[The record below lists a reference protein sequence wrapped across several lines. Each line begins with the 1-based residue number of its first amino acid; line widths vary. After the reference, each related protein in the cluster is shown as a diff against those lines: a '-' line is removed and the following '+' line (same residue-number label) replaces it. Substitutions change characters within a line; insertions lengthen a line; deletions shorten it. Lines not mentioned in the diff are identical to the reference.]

1 MTAPKK
7 SLFVKTYGC
16 QMNVYDSGRMV
27 DLLSPLGYQTVDA
40 PIDADMVIINTCH
53 IREKATEKVFSD
65 LGRFK
70 RHKDKRA
77 AAGKDT
83 IIAVAGCVAQAE
95 GEEIVRRAPYVNMVF
110 GPQTYHRLPEMI
122 AQATRAMD
130 ATEGPGRGVLDVDF
144 PVEPKFDFLPEA
156 RAVEG
161 GSAFLTIQEGCDKFC
176 HFCCV
181 PYTRGAEFS
190 RPVKDI
196 VHEAQQ
202 LLDKGVKEIT
212 LLGQNVNAYHG
223 EGTDLKDWGLGR
235 LMFRLAELPGL
246 ERIRYTTSHPRD
258 VDDELVAAHRDL
270 PAVMPYIHLPVQSGS
285 DHMLKAMNRKHTAD
299 EYREIIHRFRE
310 VNPLIE
316 FSSDFIVGYPGE
328 NEKDFEAT
336 LQLVNDVFYAQCFSF
351 KYSPRHGTP
360 AAALDY
366 QVPEEVKE
374 ERLARLQALLN
385 QQQLNFNQRCVGSRM
400 SILLEKEGRNE
411 GQLIGKTPYLQSVH
425 VQTDAPVGQIIDVD
439 IITAGQYGLEGVLA
453 SPMKE
458 AA

>member
-1 MTAPKK
+1 MTAKK
-7 SLFVKTYGC
+7 ALFVKTYGC

-27 DLLSPLGYQTVDA
+27 DLLSPLGYETVDA
-40 PIDADMVIINTCH
+40 PNEADMVIINTCH

-70 RHKDKRA
+70 KHKDKRTA
-77 AAGKDT
+77 KGKDT

-95 GEEIVRRAPYVNMVF
+95 GEMIMNRAPYVNMVF

-122 AQATRAMD
+122 AQATRALD
-130 ATEGPGRGVLDVDF
+130 TSTGPGRGVLDVDF
-144 PVEPKFDFLPEA
+144 PVEPKFDFLPEN
-156 RAVEG
+156 RSVEG

-190 RPVKDI
+190 RPVRDI
-196 VHEAQQ
+196 VLEAQQ

-223 EGTDLKDWGLGR
+223 EGADGKDWGLGR
-235 LMFRLAELPGL
+235 LMTQLAELPGL
-246 ERIRYTTSHPRD
+246 QRLRYTTSHPRD
-258 VDDELVAAHRDL
+258 VDEELIAAHRDL
-270 PAVMPYIHLPVQSGS
+270 PMVMPYIHLPVQSGS
-285 DHMLKAMNRKHTAD
+285 DHMLKNMNRKHTAD
-299 EYREIIHRFRE
+299 EYRDIIRRFRE
-310 VNPLIE
+310 AQAGAE

-328 NEKDFEAT
+328 SEKDFEDT
-336 LQLVNDVFYAQCFSF
+336 MQLVRDVFYAQCFSF

-374 ERLARLQALLN
+374 ERLQRLQALLN
-385 QQQLNFNQRCVGSRM
+385 EQQMQFNQSCVGKRM
-400 SILLEKEGRNE
+400 PILLEKEGRKP
-411 GQLIGKTPYLQSVH
+411 GQVIGKSAYLQSVH
-425 VQTDAPVGQIIDVD
+425 VMSDAAIGEIIDVE
-439 IITAGQYGLEGVLA
+439 ITSAGQYGLEGIIA
-453 SPMKE
+453 KG
-458 AA
+458 